1 MSLGKDQGGDLR
13 STKILFM
20 PSMAMWGN
28 QHPCGY
34 VGCSSIFERFLASEI
49 HGTSAGTLI
58 DDYFREKI
66 QRNLSLFSFTF
77 LYINKLEFCPFL
89 EFGVAVF
96 GTIIT
101 TTVASLT
108 NTTIMSRKQELPKQ
122 FFRVLGVVGNVCGYG
137 ISSILDQT
145 SCSAIQ

>member
-1 MSLGKDQGGDLR
+1 MLYIARKYFLCLLCPCGESNIHADMWGVLQSLSGSWLLR
-13 STKILFM
+13 STVLVLA
-20 PSMAMWGN
+20 PSLT
-28 QHPCGY
+28 
-34 VGCSSIFERFLASEI
+34 ITSEK
-49 HGTSAGTLI
+49 
-58 DDYFREKI
+58 KI
-66 QRNLSLFSFTF
+66 QRNLFLFSFTF

-89 EFGVAVF
+89 EFGKAVF
-96 GTIIT
+96 GAIIT